1 MKIRV
6 KLFAL
11 VKDIVGQRELVLDL
25 PEGTTAGALLQ
36 RLTTEYPR
44 LRGLTPSLMLAV
56 NREYAEGNRVLA
68 EGDEVAFIPPVSG
81 GVDLYEITERPLS
94 LDRLVAA
101 VGQNTSGAVASFLGI
116 VREFAR
122 GRRVQHLEYDAYS
135 EMATATMRQ
144 IGDEIRERWPVDRIG
159 MVHRIGRLGIGEA
172 SVAIAVSSPHRREAL
187 QACAYAIE
195 RLKEIV
201 PIWKKEVWTDGAEWI
216 GSTVDEYEERRR
228 EAQVRSPSRS
238 PITAPG
244 ESADPP
250 R

>member
-11 VKDIVGQRELVLDL
+11 VKDIVGQRELDLDL
-25 PEGTTAGALLQ
+25 PEGMTAGALLQ

-81 GVDLYEITERPLS
+81 GVDLYEVTESPLS
-94 LDRLVAA
+94 LDRLAAA

-122 GRRVQHLEYDAYS
+122 GRRVQHLEYDAYP

-159 MVHRIGRLGIGEA
+159 IVHRIGRMGIGEA

-216 GSTVDEYEERRR
+216 GSTVDEYQERKR
-228 EAQVRSPSRS
+228 EAEGLAHPPSPLTVPSQE
-238 PITAPG
+238 P
-244 ESADPP
+244 
-250 R
+250 